1 MLKESRQ
8 YQLTLETNIPQYLKQ
23 FGSTI
28 VQLPTGGGKSHIIN
42 KTVKRILAAG
52 KTALVLSDTVK
63 IHQQLVRE
71 CKANKIDATV
81 KHASILQGYC
91 YVAMVQT
98 LQNRDKIIEQF
109 KMLGANLVVIIDEC
123 HRNTATKLVHEI
135 APKYLVGFSA
145 TPHWKWAKHLEKIY
159 KSIICGEQ
167 ISALVNDGYLA
178 HYKHLIRS
186 GAELDKLQLSGRDFS
201 EESQDAVF
209 GSNKMYDGVF
219 EDMPKFLGRKC
230 VIFTASIKMCEQMH
244 TKLLDQGYRVCRYHS
259 ELPNRAYE
267 LAKFTEM
274 NEADICVSVGALTLG
289 WDYPPIDT
297 VILWRATTSLPL
309 YLQMI
314 GRGSRP
320 YPGKDMFTVLDYG
333 GNFERFGAW
342 DMDRDWNSLWTDPKK
357 RRSISTYA
365 GVSGSKLCPICQAL
379 LAVTARSC
387 YNCGYMYPES
397 ELELIDG
404 KLLEVKNTLAAINT
418 KRIGDLTPT
427 ELAAFAKYKDK
438 KQFAFRVAKS
448 KHQTDPKFLVHF
460 AEAMGYDKG
469 WVDHMIAHIGHEK
482 IDFSNI
488 IIRC

>member
-1 MLKESRQ
+1 MVKESRQ
-8 YQLTLETNIPQYLKQ
+8 YQTAMENNIPVFLRDHQRV
-23 FGSTI
+23 I
-28 VQLPTGGGKSHIIN
+28 AQLPTGGGKSHIIN
-42 KTVKRILAAG
+42 KTVMRIIRAG
-52 KTALVLSDTVK
+52 KTALVLSDTLK

-81 KHASILQGYC
+81 KHAAILPGYC

-98 LQNRDKIIEQF
+98 LQNRHKIIEQF
-109 KMLGANLVVIIDEC
+109 KALGDNLIVIIDEC
-123 HRNTATKLVHEI
+123 HRNTATKLIHEI
-135 APKYLVGFSA
+135 NAKHLVGFSA
-145 TPHWKWAKHLEKIY
+145 TPHWKWGKHLDKVYRSMIP
-159 KSIICGEQ
+159 GAQ
-167 ISALVNDGYLA
+167 ISELVRDGFLCN
-178 HYKHLIRS
+178 YKHLVRT
-186 GAELDKLQLSGRDFS
+186 GAELDKLQISGKEFS
-201 EESQDAVF
+201 EESQDEVF

-219 EDMPKFLGRKC
+219 DDMPKFIGKKC
-230 VIFTASIKMCEQMH
+230 VIFVASIKMCEQMY

-259 ELPNRAYE
+259 ELPNKAYE
-267 LAKFTEM
+267 LAKFTDM

-320 YPGKDMFTVLDYG
+320 YPGKEIFTVLDYG
-333 GNFERFGAW
+333 GNYERFGAW

-357 RRSISTYA
+357 RKKISTYD

-379 LAVTARSC
+379 LAASARSC
-387 YNCGYMYPES
+387 YNCGYMYPEK

-404 KLLEVKNTLAAINT
+404 KLLEVRNTLAAINT

-427 ELAAFAKYKDK
+427 ELAAFAKYKDRR
-438 KQFAFRVAKS
+438 QFALRVAKS
-448 KHQTDPKFLVHF
+448 KYQENPQFLVDF
-460 AEAMGYDKG
+460 AKAMGYDNG
-469 WVDHMIAHIGHEK
+469 WMEHAVAHIPKER
-482 IDFSNI
+482 IEYSNI